1 MVSLV
6 TDIITANVTII
17 RKFHTQFCKKH
28 WPDRRRRLKTVQ
40 GTCRTGISAEMTT
53 NLVEKSEFNARDIR
67 LARAQA
73 VLKWRQQQRL
83 GNADYVNTK

>member
-1 MVSLV
+1 
-6 TDIITANVTII
+6 
-17 RKFHTQFCKKH
+17 
-28 WPDRRRRLKTVQ
+28 
-40 GTCRTGISAEMTT
+40 MTK
-53 NLVEKSEFNARDIR
+53 NLVEKSEFDARDIR